1 LLLTPPNSIWIPGL
15 TGLRD
20 VSLKNL
26 HTAVTTKRLTVRF
39 RIWFKDSAVLTMP
52 SETGTE
58 NKNVANG
65 ACQNYYWFASGVGCE
80 YSGKIRFA
88 SESII
93 TKEIRIFFSGN
104 PTP

>member
-1 LLLTPPNSIWIPGL
+1 LPLTPPNSIWTPGL

-39 RIWFKDSAVLTMP
+39 RISFKDSVVLTMP
-52 SETGTE
+52 SETVTE

-65 ACQNYYWFASGVGCE
+65 ACQNYYWFVSGAERE
-80 YSGKIRFA
+80 YSEKVRFT
-88 SESII
+88 SESVI
-93 TKEIRIFFSGN
+93 TKKIRIFFSGN